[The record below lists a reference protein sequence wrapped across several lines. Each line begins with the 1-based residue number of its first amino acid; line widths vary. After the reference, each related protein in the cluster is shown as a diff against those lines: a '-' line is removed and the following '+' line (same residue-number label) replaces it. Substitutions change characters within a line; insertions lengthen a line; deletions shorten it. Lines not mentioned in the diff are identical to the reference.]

1 MKKILL
7 FLIPF
12 IASPMLIG
20 CNKNES
26 NNNSYGVLLG
36 ANEEEI
42 DKLLDYKSVC
52 IDLDEFSQESIQ
64 KLKNKNIEIYAYLSI
79 GSLENYRSYYEEFK
93 DITFMDYENWSD
105 ERWVDVSNTSWQS
118 HINSEADRLKSL
130 GADGLF
136 MDNFDVYYFAK
147 EEYPDTTEEFSWSIF
162 EGCKAILD
170 NLATK
175 DLKLMINSG
184 TDFLYE
190 LGKFSSITSI
200 FDIDIYAQECVF
212 SNIEDYENDVFGR
225 QEKEQQDYL
234 LEMIN
239 MMKDKAKVL
248 LIEYT
253 TDQEVVKDIKDYC
266 KKNHFSYYISNNVAL
281 KA

>member
-1 MKKILL
+1 MKKLL
-7 FLIPF
+7 IFALPF
-12 IASPMLIG
+12 IVLPMLSA
-20 CNKNES
+20 CDQAKKNG
-26 NNNSYGVLLG
+26 NGYGVFLG
-36 ANEEEI
+36 AT
-42 DKLLDYKSVC
+42 DKDTDKIMKYDIVC
-52 IDLDEFSQESIQ
+52 IDMDEFSESNIQ
-64 KLKNKNIEIYAYLSI
+64 KLKKNHTQIYAYLSI

-105 ERWVDVSNTSWQS
+105 ERWVDVSNTLWQS
-118 HINSEADRLKSL
+118 HISNEADRLKAL

-147 EEYPDTTEEFSWSIF
+147 EEYIDTTQEFSWSIF

-190 LGKFSSITSI
+190 LGKFSSITSF
-200 FDIDIYAQECVF
+200 FDIDVYAQECVF

-234 LEMIN
+234 FEMID
-239 MMKDKAKVL
+239 MMKEHFEVL

>member
-1 MKKILL
+1 MKKILIFTL
-7 FLIPF
+7 PF
-12 IASPMLIG
+12 VALTMLTG
-20 CNKNES
+20 CNKTKKYS
-26 NNNSYGVLLG
+26 NGYGVFLG
-36 ANEEEI
+36 AKNEDT
-42 DKLLDYKSVC
+42 DKIMKYDTVC
-52 IDLDEFSQESIQ
+52 IDLDEFSESNIK
-64 KLKNKNIEIYAYLSI
+64 KLKDNNTEIYAYLSI

-93 DITFMDYENWSD
+93 DLTFMDYENWSD
-105 ERWVDVSNTSWQS
+105 ERWVDVSNDRWQS

-147 EEYPDTTEEFSWSIF
+147 EEYKETTKEFARSIF

-170 NLATK
+170 NLAKK

-190 LGKFSSITSI
+190 MCKFSSRTSLD
-200 FDIDIYAQECVF
+200 DIDVYAQECVF

-234 LEMIN
+234 FEMIE
-239 MMKDKAKVL
+239 MMKCVADVL

-253 TDQEVVKDIKDYC
+253 IDEEVIKDIKDYC
-266 KKNHFSYYISNNVAL
+266 QENNCSYYITNNVDL

>member
-1 MKKILL
+1 MKKILIFTL
-7 FLIPF
+7 PF
-12 IASPMLIG
+12 VALTMLTG
-20 CNKNES
+20 CNKTKKYS
-26 NNNSYGVLLG
+26 NGYGVFLG
-36 ANEEEI
+36 AKDEDT
-42 DKLLDYKSVC
+42 DKIMKYDTVC
-52 IDLDEFSQESIQ
+52 IDLDEFSESNIK
-64 KLKNKNIEIYAYLSI
+64 KLKDNHTEIYAYLSI

-93 DITFMDYENWSD
+93 DLTFMDYENWSD
-105 ERWVDVSNTSWQS
+105 ERWVDVSNDRWQS

-147 EEYPDTTEEFSWSIF
+147 EEYKETTKEFARSIF

-170 NLATK
+170 NLAKK

-190 LGKFSSITSI
+190 MCKFSSRTSLD
-200 FDIDIYAQECVF
+200 DIDVYAQECVF

-234 LEMIN
+234 FEMIE
-239 MMKDKAKVL
+239 MMKCVADVL

-253 TDQEVVKDIKDYC
+253 TDEEVIKDIKDYC
-266 KKNHFSYYISNNVAL
+266 KENNCSYYISNNVDL
-281 KA
+281 KV

>member
-1 MKKILL
+1 MKKILIFTL
-7 FLIPF
+7 PF
-12 IASPMLIG
+12 IALTMLTG
-20 CNKNES
+20 CKKTKKYS
-26 NNNSYGVLLG
+26 NGYGVFLG
-36 ANEEEI
+36 AKDEDT
-42 DKLLDYKSVC
+42 DKIMKYDTVC
-52 IDLDEFSQESIQ
+52 IDLDEFSESNIK
-64 KLKNKNIEIYAYLSI
+64 KLKDNNTEIYAYLSI

-93 DITFMDYENWSD
+93 DLTFMDYENWSD
-105 ERWVDVSNTSWQS
+105 ERWVDVSNDRWQS
-118 HINSEADRLKSL
+118 HINSEADRLMSL

-147 EEYPDTTEEFSWSIF
+147 EEYEETTEEFARSIF

-170 NLATK
+170 NLAKK

-190 LGKFSSITSI
+190 MCKVSSRTSLD
-200 FDIDIYAQECVF
+200 DIDVYAQECVF

-234 LEMIN
+234 FEMIE
-239 MMKDKAKVL
+239 MMKCVADVL

-253 TDQEVVKDIKDYC
+253 TDEEVVKDIKDYC
-266 KKNHFSYYISNNVAL
+266 KENNCSYYISNNVDL

>member
-1 MKKILL
+1 MKKLL
-7 FLIPF
+7 FFVFPF
-12 IASPMLIG
+12 ILSPLVIG
-20 CNKNES
+20 CDQVKKNS
-26 NNNSYGVLLG
+26 NGYGVFLG
-36 ANEEEI
+36 ATDEDT
-42 DKLLDYKSVC
+42 DKIMKYDIVC
-52 IDLDEFSQESIQ
+52 IDMDEFSESNIQ
-64 KLKNKNIEIYAYLSI
+64 KLKKNHTQIYAYLSI

-105 ERWVDVSNTSWQS
+105 ERWVDVSNTLWQS
-118 HINSEADRLKSL
+118 HISSEADRLKSL

-190 LGKFSSITSI
+190 MCRFSSKTSL
-200 FDIDIYAQECVF
+200 FDIDVYAQECVF

-234 LEMIN
+234 FEMID
-239 MMKDKAKVL
+239 MMKVHSEVL

>member
-1 MKKILL
+1 MKKLL
-7 FLIPF
+7 IFALPF
-12 IASPMLIG
+12 IVLPMLSA
-20 CNKNES
+20 CDQAKKNG
-26 NNNSYGVLLG
+26 NGYGVFLG
-36 ANEEEI
+36 AT
-42 DKLLDYKSVC
+42 DKDTDKIMKYDIVC
-52 IDLDEFSQESIQ
+52 IDMDEFSESNIQ
-64 KLKNKNIEIYAYLSI
+64 KLKKNHTQIYAYLSI

-93 DITFMDYENWSD
+93 DLTFMDYENWSD
-105 ERWVDVSNTSWQS
+105 ERWVDVSNDRWQS
-118 HINSEADRLKSL
+118 HISSEADRLKSL
-130 GADGLF
+130 GANGLF

-147 EEYPDTTEEFSWSIF
+147 EEYEETTKEFAWSIF

-170 NLATK
+170 LLAKK

-190 LGKFSSITSI
+190 MLKISSRTSLD
-200 FDIDIYAQECVF
+200 DIDVYAQECVF

-234 LEMIN
+234 FQMIE
-239 MMKDKAKVL
+239 MMKIVADVL

-253 TDQEVVKDIKDYC
+253 TDEEVIKDIKDYC
-266 KKNHFSYYISNNVAL
+266 KENNCSYYISNNVDL